1 MRVPKFLGTFYI
13 YNKMVNI
20 QNIKTG
26 LGRVS
31 YSNVID
37 TTFKELIPQ
46 QEVVTN
52 NEVTLEEFF
61 ILYENL
67 FFDIPKQGT
76 NSHQYVLDKTAEYLG
91 VQLYNSEDIQALL
104 DEITTLRNQ
113 LLESDQ
119 ELLNL
124 GK

>member
-20 QNIKTG
+20 KNIKTG

-37 TTFKELIPQ
+37 TSFKELIPQ
-46 QEVVTN
+46 QEVVVN
-52 NEVTLEEFF
+52 NDVTLEEFF

-67 FFDIPKQGT
+67 FFDIPKQGV
-76 NSHQYVLDKTAEYLG
+76 NSHQYILDKTSEYLG
-91 VQLYNSEDIQALL
+91 IQLYNNEDIQALL